1 MEEQVMSREILSKRA
16 FENWYFE
23 YCEAERELLEA
34 KRSFEVKK
42 RDACLFLFS
51 SYAKWSTGRFGEV
64 LRPEQ
69 PAYQREA
76 ENPVVLFFDEFKVDS
91 CLRIALAQLLN
102 HVYDERFGGHFQ
114 E

>member
-1 MEEQVMSREILSKRA
+1 MSREVLSKKA

-34 KRSFEVKK
+34 KRSFEVKQ

-51 SYAKWSTGRFGEV
+51 AYAKWSMSKFGEV
-64 LRPEQ
+64 LRPGLLNVQ
-69 PAYQREA
+69 CGV

-91 CLRIALAQLLN
+91 CLRVVLSRLLN
-102 HVYDERFGGHFQ
+102 RVYDEKFGGISKS